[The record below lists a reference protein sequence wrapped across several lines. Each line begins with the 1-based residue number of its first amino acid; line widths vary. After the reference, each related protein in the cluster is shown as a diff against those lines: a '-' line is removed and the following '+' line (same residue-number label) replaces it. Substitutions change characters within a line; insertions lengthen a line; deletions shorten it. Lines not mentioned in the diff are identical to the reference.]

1 MNWDAG
7 WSMILAGF
15 AVGAV
20 IGLFFHRDGFLGGYT
35 SFPRRMLRLGHIA
48 LVALGM
54 LNLIVAVAGQRSP
67 WLVAGGALMPA
78 ICFLTAW
85 RRYYRHLFFL
95 PVTCLVVAVGMMLFG
110 RDGPPGR
117 PSAVNNAARPAVAPY
132 PESRQ

>member
-15 AVGAV
+15 MVGAV

-67 WLVAGGALMPA
+67 WLVAGGVLMPA

-85 RRYYRHLFFL
+85 RRYYRHLFVV
-95 PVTCLVVAVGMMLFG
+95 PVACLVMAVILVGTADA
-110 RDGPPGR
+110 RKRVPPEGHA
-117 PSAVNNAARPAVAPY
+117 SAWPRSWKGELP
-132 PESRQ
+132 